1 MLQQVPAENV
11 GYSRKAMAVQK
22 TKYQTV
28 LDYIRDAIV
37 SGKYSA
43 GDRLPS
49 DGQLVR
55 QFSASRPTIAR
66 AMRDLEKEGFLE
78 RRAGSGSFV
87 RVPAQRKSSLIGLL
101 VPELG
106 RHELFEP
113 ICNEIAFQCQKYN
126 LSLLWSDWSGNTQD
140 EDLLEAQ
147 AFESC
152 RKYIEMKVAGVFFAP
167 IEFSERLTK
176 VNIEIANR
184 LDAAGISVVLLDR
197 DMERMPRRSRFDM
210 VGIDNFRVG
219 ILQTQHLID
228 LGAKKVAH
236 VSREG
241 SAQTID
247 YRIAGYQEG
256 LRMNGH
262 KYKDRLVFAGDPD
275 DESFYK
281 LIAKHQPDGIVCSN
295 DTAAAKI
302 LRLLIKNNVKVPEE
316 VRIIGV
322 DDIKIASL
330 TSIPLSTIRQP
341 CRDMGT
347 SAVLLMVRRIEN
359 RNMPPRSVMLDV
371 ELTVR
376 DSCGGNLVGAEST

>member
-1 MLQQVPAENV
+1 MT
-11 GYSRKAMAVQK
+11 VQK

-28 LDYIRDAIV
+28 LDFIRDAIV
-37 SGKYSA
+37 SGEYSA

-55 QFSASRPTIAR
+55 QFSTSRPTVAR
-66 AMRDLEKEGFLE
+66 AMRDLEKEGYLE

-87 RVPAQRKSSLIGLL
+87 RVPAQRTSSLIGLL

-106 RHELFEP
+106 KHELFEP

-126 LSLLWSDWSGNTQD
+126 LSLLWSDWSGNTRD
-140 EDLLEAQ
+140 EDLMEAQ
-147 AFESC
+147 AFETC
-152 RKYIEMKVAGVFFAP
+152 RKYIDMKVAGVFFAP
-167 IEFSERLTK
+167 VEFSARMAK
-176 VNIEIANR
+176 VNMEIANR

-197 DMERMPRRSRFDM
+197 DLERMPKRSAYDM
-210 VGIDNFRVG
+210 VGVDNFRVG
-219 ILQTQHLID
+219 ILQTQHLIE

-236 VSREG
+236 ISRSG

-247 YRIAGYQEG
+247 YRIAGYEHG
-256 LRMNGH
+256 LRLNNH
-262 KYKDRLVFAGDPD
+262 EYPERLVFSGDPD
-275 DESFYK
+275 DQEFYEMVT
-281 LIAKHQPDGIVCSN
+281 KHKPDGIVCSN
-295 DTAAAKI
+295 DTAAAKF
-302 LRLLIKNNVKVPEE
+302 LRLLIKNNVSVPNE

-330 TSIPLSTIRQP
+330 TAIPLSTIRQP

-359 RNMPPRSVMLDV
+359 RSMPPRSVMLDA
-371 ELTVR
+371 ELTIR
-376 DSCGGNLVGAEST
+376 DSCGGKVV